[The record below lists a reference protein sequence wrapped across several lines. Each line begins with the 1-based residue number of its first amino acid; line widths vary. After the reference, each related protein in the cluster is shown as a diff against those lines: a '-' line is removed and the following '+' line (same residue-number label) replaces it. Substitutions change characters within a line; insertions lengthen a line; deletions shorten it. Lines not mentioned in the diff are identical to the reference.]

1 MSLKHLHIAVGIIRN
16 DEGEIFITQAT
27 RIYPACGS
35 FPAEKLRLMR
45 ARFRD
50 CSANY

>member
-16 DEGEIFITQAT
+16 DEGEIFITQ
-27 RIYPACGS
+27 RGGDS
-35 FPAEKLRLMR
+35 HLSGLWEEKLRLMR